1 MNKASRRWAARLY
14 TSCIPTAP
22 SKTLPRHGQTDQRRR
37 LHEIDDEHE
46 VSLAFEHGLKL
57 AFSHV
62 TCRIGA
68 MLYPNC
74 FLQTRCALK
83 IVKSIYVYKKKSGGD
98 D

>member
-14 TSCIPTAP
+14 MSCTPTAQ
-22 SKTLPRHGQTDQRRR
+22 SKILPRHWQMDQRRR
-37 LHEIDDEHE
+37 LHEVDNEHE

-74 FLQTRCALK
+74 FLQTRRASQ
-83 IVKSIYVYKKKSGGD
+83 IRGREAGSQAHG
-98 D
+98 

>member
-1 MNKASRRWAARLY
+1 M
-14 TSCIPTAP
+14 SCTPTAQ
-22 SKTLPRHGQTDQRRR
+22 SKILRRHWQKDQRRR

-74 FLQTRCALK
+74 FSTNKICTQNPGQTIRLPA
-83 IVKSIYVYKKKSGGD
+83 
-98 D
+98 

>member
-1 MNKASRRWAARLY
+1 M
-14 TSCIPTAP
+14 SCTPTAQ
-22 SKTLPRHGQTDQRRR
+22 SKILRRYWQKDQRRR

-62 TCRIGA
+62 SCRIGA

-74 FLQTRCALK
+74 FSTNKMLH
-83 IVKSIYVYKKKSGGD
+83 SKSGAD
-98 D
+98 DQAPRIISLDVKYSSPMR